1 MAALRP
7 KLIRFRERGGF
18 MRLLGALLLHAALA
32 SFVIAQNNSSDSSP
46 SATTIRSNPRLV
58 LLNVV
63 VTDAKGAPVHGLN
76 QHDFSVF
83 EDGKAQSIR
92 SFEEHSHAP
101 ATDKQKPIPPPLN
114 LGPNVHTNWVPFPK
128 DNVTNI
134 LLLDVL
140 NMSSQDLLHAKDEL
154 LKTVQRLPAGQQF
167 ALFILGTELH
177 MVQALTSDRKAMLA
191 AAGQVSGNADP
202 VYVDARTFSTQIGE
216 LRETMLLK
224 NPTVFRN
231 LVTTL
236 ATEQDIKLQS
246 RTQYT
251 YDGLSQL
258 ARALIAIPGR
268 KNLIWIT
275 SGFPFDSTR
284 GDGEALTHLSVQLAA
299 SQIAVYPL
307 DARGVMSGQPDAA
320 TRDSEIFGT
329 GLSVGFLNGLS
340 EEMRSTYETMFSIA
354 AQTGGR
360 AFLNQNEFLPA
371 ISRIVEG
378 GANYYVISY
387 RPTNSKWDGKF
398 RKLQVKSSQRD
409 IRLLYRTGYYA
420 VEDPLLLPHKEDR
433 DRALLVAMQP
443 TEPPSTS
450 LIIKTRVIPPE
461 KGSSSVALDFLV
473 DVADL
478 SLIPTP
484 SEKTKKDME
493 VIFVANAI
501 DPQGHIADTHSWTVK
516 LSVTEAD
523 IQAMRRT
530 GLHLHQD
537 VPFKPGSYQLR
548 LGVLDR
554 NSGKVGTLDV
564 PVTVAAAA
572 PAK

>member
-1 MAALRP
+1 
-7 KLIRFRERGGF
+7 
-18 MRLLGALLLHAALA
+18 MRLVGAFLLHAVLA
-32 SFVIAQNNSSDSSP
+32 SFIFAQANPSDSSHP
-46 SATTIRSNPRLV
+46 STTIRSNPRLV

-63 VTDAKGAPVHGLN
+63 VTDSKGQPVHGLN

-92 SFEEHSHAP
+92 SFEEHRHAA
-101 ATDKQKPIPPPLN
+101 ATDKQKPVPPPLN
-114 LGPNVHTNWVPFPK
+114 LGPNVHTNFVPFPK

-154 LKTVQRLPAGQQF
+154 LKTVQNLPAGQQF
-167 ALFILGTELH
+167 ALFILGTQLH
-177 MVQALTSDRKAMLA
+177 MVQGLTSDRGTMLA
-191 AAGQVSGNADP
+191 ATGQISGKSDP

-224 NPTVFRN
+224 NPAAFRN
-231 LVTTL
+231 LVTAL
-236 ATEQDIKLQS
+236 AIEQDIKVQS
-246 RTQYT
+246 RAQYT

-258 ARALIAIPGR
+258 ARALVAIPGR

-275 SGFPFDSTR
+275 SGFPFDPTR
-284 GDGEALTHLSVQLAA
+284 GDAEDFTRLSAQLAA

-307 DARGVMSGQPDAA
+307 DARGVMPGQPDAA
-320 TRDSEIFGT
+320 TRDSEIFGA
-329 GLSVGFLNGLS
+329 GLSVGFLDGLS
-340 EEMRSTYETMFSIA
+340 EEMRGTYETMFNIA

-371 ISRIVEG
+371 ISRIVEA

-387 RPTNSKWDGKF
+387 RPGNSRWDGKF
-398 RKLQVKSSQRD
+398 RKIQVKSSQRD
-409 IRLLYRTGYYA
+409 IKLLYRTGYYA
-420 VEDPLLLPHKEDR
+420 VEDPLLLPHKVDR

-443 TEPPSTS
+443 TQPPSTS
-450 LIIKTRVIPPE
+450 LIIKTRVVPPA
-461 KGSSSVALDFLV
+461 KGSNSVSLDFLV

-478 SLIPTP
+478 LLIETP
-484 SEKTKKDME
+484 SAKTKKDME

-501 DPQGHIADTHSWTVK
+501 DPQGRLADTHSWTVK

-564 PVTVAAAA
+564 PVTIPEAA